1 MDSNADA
8 TITCPPPSQGKLIT
22 VLSIDGG
29 GIRGLI
35 PATILAC
42 LESKLQVR
50 RRRPRYID
58 KLIDSEFDNHVLLGF
73 AGAGRA

>member
-1 MDSNADA
+1 MCSSTNADS
-8 TITCPPPSQGKLIT
+8 TVTCPPPSQGKRIT

-35 PATILAC
+35 PSTILAC

-50 RRRPRYID
+50 
-58 KLIDSEFDNHVLLGF
+58 
-73 AGAGRA
+73 

>member
-1 MDSNADA
+1 MSSNADV
-8 TITCPPPSQGKLIT
+8 TMTCPPPSQGKLIT

-35 PATILAC
+35 PSTILGC

-50 RRRPRYID
+50 P
-58 KLIDSEFDNHVLLGF
+58 SC
-73 AGAGRA
+73 